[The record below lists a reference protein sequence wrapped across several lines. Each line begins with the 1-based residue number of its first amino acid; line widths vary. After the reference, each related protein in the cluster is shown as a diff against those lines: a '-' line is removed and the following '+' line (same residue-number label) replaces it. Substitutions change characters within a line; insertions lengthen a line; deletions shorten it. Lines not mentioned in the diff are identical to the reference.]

1 MPDDPE
7 VEQMDPIMRMWM
19 FSNWVE
25 DYNEQG
31 EMNKN
36 LSYLIGSFINPEM
49 VKKILDA
56 NSVSTSDEEF
66 EKSFEMVL
74 KHNNNI
80 EENKDKPKRRRK
92 KKIKGS

>member
-7 VEQMDPIMRMWM
+7 LEEMDPFVRMWM
-19 FSNWVE
+19 FSNWIE
-25 DYNEQG
+25 DYNEQV
-31 EMNKN
+31 EVNKN

-49 VKKILDA
+49 VKKILET
-56 NSVSTSDEEF
+56 NTVSTTDEDF

-80 EENKDKPKRRRK
+80 ETEKPKRRRK